1 MLLLLLLALL
11 LACRPVTLP
20 LPLKG
25 RFPVLELCWSLMEVF
40 MATDMGFRWLAPL
53 VALLLVLLIMLF
65 DLLLVVVVLDDRV
78 VGPLLPPLLLAL
90 AAGFHRVPMAM
101 RSSGSLPEKGS
112 FKR

>member
-1 MLLLLLLALL
+1 
-11 LACRPVTLP
+11 
-20 LPLKG
+20 
-25 RFPVLELCWSLMEVF
+25 
-40 MATDMGFRWLAPL
+40 MATDIGFRWLAPL
-53 VALLLVLLIMLF
+53 VALPLVLLIKLF

-112 FKR
+112 VKRKH